1 MKKID
6 VEMCFL
12 IIATI
17 ISSCIVFD
25 FLETID
31 YHPLLE
37 LAIFFALHFIVWG
50 IIHII
55 VKHLIK

>member
-1 MKKID
+1 MEKID
-6 VEMCFL
+6 VEMCFI

-37 LAIFFALHFIVWG
+37 LAIFFAVHFTVWG
-50 IIHII
+50 II
-55 VKHLIK
+55 KGK